1 MRISKLPMSAALSLL
16 VLTGCAALDDD
27 VTVGEAIDDA
37 TITAQVKAA
46 LVEDDELSALD
57 INVDTRNGVVTL
69 NGAVDNNADI
79 ARANDVAD
87 DVAGVRSIQNNL
99 QVRQN

>member
-87 DVAGVRSIQNNL
+87 DVNGVRSIQNNL
-99 QVRQN
+99 RVRQN